1 MIQGSGWSAPG
12 VQLDLAVLTAVA
24 ALFVVLAAA
33 TIRRE
38 VA

>member
-1 MIQGSGWSAPG
+1 MIRGHDLTAAG
-12 VQLDLAVLTAVA
+12 VQLAIVVLAAIA
-24 ALFVVLAAA
+24 GLFVVLAAA